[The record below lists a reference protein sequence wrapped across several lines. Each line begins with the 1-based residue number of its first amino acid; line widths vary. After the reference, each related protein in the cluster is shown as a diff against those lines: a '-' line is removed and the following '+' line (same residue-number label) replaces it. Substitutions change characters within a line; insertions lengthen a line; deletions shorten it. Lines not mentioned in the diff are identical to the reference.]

1 MAVYIDRNPVHCDD
15 RQNVDNEDNV
25 ADEAGDD
32 DDYFGQLVVLT
43 VVLVTFVP
51 NWNKSVLIDG
61 RNSLHHQRQN

>member
-1 MAVYIDRNPVHCDD
+1 MYIDKNPVHCDD
-15 RQNVDNEDNV
+15 RQNVDNEDNI